1 MVDTTAK
8 QATVIPLGIVFQPSG
23 INQIMLWVLSFLT
36 IIFRI
41 KFPAFHPT
49 RYPMKGVLC

>member
-49 RYPMKGVLC
+49 GNPMKGVLC